1 MSEVDYYKVDKPSS
15 VSSSLEIINK
25 FKGIL
30 EWVHKLATGVIF
42 I

>member
-1 MSEVDYYKVDKPSS
+1 MSEIDNCNVDKPSS

-30 EWVHKLATGVIF
+30 EWVEEWAEGL
-42 I
+42 

>member
-1 MSEVDYYKVDKPSS
+1 MSEVGNYNIDKPSS
-15 VSSSLEIINK
+15 VSSSLEVINK

-30 EWVHKLATGVIF
+30 EWVKKWATGINL